1 MRQACKDRYSLY
13 GVNMSIYEQYC
24 NEIVDEN
31 GRLKKITLDYP
42 DNFNFGYDVVDRI
55 ADETPEKRALVW
67 CNVEG
72 EEHVFS
78 FADIK
83 RYSNQMANVFRSAGI
98 GRGDRVLL
106 ILKRHYEYWFAAVAL
121 HKLGAVMIP
130 ATHMLTVRDFVYRI
144 KSSGVKAIVCT
155 TQKKVPEKITAALNS
170 AGMTARLWCVQK
182 DIDGFENLTKAMQG
196 ASEDFERVQTLATD
210 PMMLYFTSGTT
221 GEPKGVIHDHSYPLA
236 HIVTAKYWQQA
247 EEGGLHFTVA
257 ETGWAKASWGKIYGQ
272 WLVGSAVMV
281 YDFDNFEPKQLT
293 AVINRY
299 GVTSFCAPPTVYRYL
314 VRKGIP
320 DMPSLRHASTAGE
333 MLAPE
338 VFRRF
343 TERTGLPLCEGYG
356 QTETTLLMAN
366 FRGYDAVEGSMGTP
380 SPFYNIELR
389 GKNGKPVGV
398 GEVGE
403 VVIIPEKEGRQSGV
417 FTAYLDNEEQY
428 RYVWRDGVYHTGDA
442 AYMDENGRYWFHGR
456 FDDIIKTGGFRVGP
470 YEVENVL
477 MEHPA
482 VVECSVIGVPDP
494 LRGQAIKAVVVPG
507 AGYDSSRELEA
518 EIKNFCNRKLAEY
531 KWIRHVEFVKEMP
544 KTISGKIQKTVL
556 RSQKQVG
563 YANNCRRYGRR

>member
-1 MRQACKDRYSLY
+1 
-13 GVNMSIYEQYC
+13 MSVYKQYC

-31 GRLKKITLDYP
+31 GRLKKITLEYP
-42 DNFNFGYDVVDRI
+42 EHFNFGYDVVDKI
-55 ADETPEKRALVW
+55 ADETPAKRALVW

-72 EEHVFS
+72 EEHIFS

-83 RYSNQMANVFRSAGI
+83 KYSNQMANVFRDAGI
-98 GRGDRVLL
+98 GYGDRVMLV
-106 ILKRHYEYWFAAVAL
+106 LKRHYEYWFAAVAL

-130 ATHMLTVRDFVYRI
+130 ATHMLTVSDFVYRM
-144 KSSGVKAIVCT
+144 KSSKAKAIVCT
-155 TQKKVPEKITAALNS
+155 TQNEVPQKITAALKEANT
-170 AGMTARLWCVQK
+170 TAKLWCVQK
-182 DIDGFENLTKAMQG
+182 DADGFKNLTTAMKE
-196 ASEDFERVQTLATD
+196 ASDKLERVQTKVTD

-221 GEPKGVIHDHSYPLA
+221 GYPKGVIHDHSYPLA
-236 HIVTAKYWQQA
+236 HIVTAKYWHQA
-247 EEGGLHFTVA
+247 EDNGLHFTVA

-314 VRKGIP
+314 VRKGVP
-320 DMPSLRHASTAGE
+320 DMPSLKHATTAGE

-338 VFRRF
+338 VFRKF

-356 QTETTLLMAN
+356 QTETTLLIAN
-366 FRGYDAVEGSMGTP
+366 FKGCDAVAGSMGTP
-380 SPFYNIELR
+380 SLFYNIELR
-389 GKNGKPVGV
+389 GKNGKPVNTY
-398 GEVGE
+398 EIGE
-403 VVIIPEKEGRQSGV
+403 VVIIPEKAGKQPGV

-442 AYMDENGRYWFHGR
+442 AYVDENGRYWFHGR

-482 VVECSVIGVPDP
+482 VVECSVIGVPDA
-494 LRGQAIKAVVVPG
+494 LRGQAIKAVIVLG
-507 AGYDSSRELEA
+507 TGYAPSQELEL
-518 EIKNFCNRKLAEY
+518 EIKNFCNQRLAEY
-531 KWIRHVEFVKEMP
+531 KWIRLVEFVAEMP
-544 KTISGKIQKTVL
+544 KTISGKIQKNVL
-556 RSQKQVG
+556 RSQK
-563 YANNCRRYGRR
+563 

>member
-1 MRQACKDRYSLY
+1 
-13 GVNMSIYEQYC
+13 MSVYKQYC
-24 NEIVDEN
+24 KELVDEN
-31 GRLKKITLDYP
+31 GRLQKITLDYP

-55 ADETPEKRALVW
+55 ARETPQKRALVW

-72 EEHVFS
+72 EEHIFT

-83 RYSNQMANVFRSAGI
+83 TYSNQMANVFRRAGV
-98 GRGDRVLL
+98 GHGDRVMV

-130 ATHMLTVRDFVYRI
+130 ATHMLTVSDLVYRI
-144 KSSGVKAIVCT
+144 RSSKAKAFVCT
-155 TQKKVPEKITAALNS
+155 TQNEVPEKIKAALTE
-170 AGMTARLWCVQK
+170 ADMTAKLWCVQG
-182 DIDGFENLTKAMQG
+182 DADGFENLTAAMESSPG
-196 ASEDFERVQTLATD
+196 ELERVQTQVTD
-210 PMMLYFTSGTT
+210 PMILYFTSGTT
-221 GEPKGVIHDHSYPLA
+221 GYPKGVIHDHSYPLA
-236 HIVTAKYWQQA
+236 HIVTAKYWHGA
-247 EEGGLHFTVA
+247 EEDGLHFTVA

-272 WLVGSAVMV
+272 WLVGCAVMV

-320 DMPSLRHASTAGE
+320 DMPTLKHATTAGE

-343 TERTGLPLCEGYG
+343 TERTGLRLCEGYG

-366 FRGYDAVEGSMGTP
+366 FKGYDAVEGSMGIP
-380 SPFYNIELR
+380 SPFYHIELR
-389 GKNGKPVGV
+389 GKNGMAAAPY
-398 GEVGE
+398 EVGE
-403 VVIIPEKEGRQSGV
+403 IVIVPDETGRNPGI
-417 FTAYLDNEEQY
+417 FTAYLDNEDQY

-442 AYMDENGRYWFHGR
+442 AYVDENGRYWFHGR

-494 LRGQAIKAVVVPG
+494 LRGQAIKAVIVSG
-507 AGYDSSRELEA
+507 AGYTPSQELEL
-518 EIKNFCNRKLAEY
+518 EIKNFCNQRLAEY
-531 KWIRHVEFVKEMP
+531 KWIRLIEFVDEMP
-544 KTISGKIQKTVL
+544 KTISGKIQKTIL
-556 RSQKQVG
+556 RSRQEP
-563 YANNCRRYGRR
+563 

>member
-1 MRQACKDRYSLY
+1 
-13 GVNMSIYEQYC
+13 MSVYKQYC
-24 NEIVDEN
+24 NEIVDEY
-31 GRLKKITLDYP
+31 GRLKKITLEYP
-42 DNFNFGYDVVDRI
+42 DHFNFGYDVVDRI
-55 ADETPEKRALVW
+55 ADETPAKRALVW

-72 EEHVFS
+72 EEHIFS

-83 RYSNQMANVFRSAGI
+83 KYSNQMANVFRDAGI
-98 GRGDRVLL
+98 GYGDRVMLV
-106 ILKRHYEYWFAAVAL
+106 LKRHYEYWFAAVAL

-130 ATHMLTVRDFVYRI
+130 ATHMLTVSDFVYRM
-144 KSSGVKAIVCT
+144 KASKAKAIVCT
-155 TQKKVPEKITAALNS
+155 TQNEVPKKITAALKASN
-170 AGMTARLWCVQK
+170 MTAKLWCVQK
-182 DIDGFENLTKAMQG
+182 DADGFKNLTTAMKE
-196 ASEDFERVQTLATD
+196 ASDKLERVQTKVTD

-221 GEPKGVIHDHSYPLA
+221 GYPKGVIHDHSYPLA
-236 HIVTAKYWQQA
+236 HIVTAKYWHQA
-247 EEGGLHFTVA
+247 EDNGLHFTVA

-314 VRKGIP
+314 VRKGVP
-320 DMPSLRHASTAGE
+320 DMPSLKHATTAGE

-338 VFRRF
+338 VFRKF

-366 FRGYDAVEGSMGTP
+366 FKGYDAVEGSMGTP

-389 GKNGKPVGV
+389 GKNGKPVNTY
-398 GEVGE
+398 EIGE
-403 VVIIPEKEGRQSGV
+403 VVIIPEKTGKQPGV

-482 VVECSVIGVPDP
+482 VVECSVIGVPDA
-494 LRGQAIKAVVVPG
+494 LRGQAIKAVIVLG
-507 AGYDSSRELEA
+507 AGYAPSQELEL
-518 EIKNFCNRKLAEY
+518 EIKNFCNQRLAEY
-531 KWIRHVEFVKEMP
+531 KWIRLVEFVAEMP
-544 KTISGKIQKTVL
+544 KTISGKIQKNIL
-556 RSQKQVG
+556 RSQK
-563 YANNCRRYGRR
+563 

>member
-1 MRQACKDRYSLY
+1 
-13 GVNMSIYEQYC
+13 MSIYKQYC

-31 GRLKKITLDYP
+31 GRLQKLTLEYP
-42 DNFNFGYDVVDRI
+42 DNFNFGYDVVDKI

-72 EEHVFS
+72 EEHIFS

-83 RYSNQMANVFRSAGI
+83 KYSNQMANVFCSAGI
-98 GRGDRVLL
+98 GHGDRVIL

-130 ATHMLTVRDFVYRI
+130 ATHMLTVSDFVYRI
-144 KSSGVKAIVCT
+144 KSSKAKAIVCT
-155 TQKKVPEKITAALNS
+155 TQNEVPEKITAALKE
-170 AGMTARLWCVQK
+170 ADMTAKLWCVQK
-182 DIDGFENLTKAMQG
+182 DADGFENLTEAMRE
-196 ASEDFERVQTLATD
+196 APEKFERVQTLATD

-221 GEPKGVIHDHSYPLA
+221 GYPKGVIHEHSYPLA
-236 HIVTAKYWQQA
+236 HIVTAKYWHQA
-247 EEGGLHFTVA
+247 EDNGLHFTVA

-320 DMPSLRHASTAGE
+320 DMPSLKHATTAGE

-338 VFRRF
+338 VFRKF
-343 TERTGLPLCEGYG
+343 TERTGLQLCEGYG

-366 FRGYDAVEGSMGTP
+366 FKGYEAVEGSMGTP

-389 GKNGKPVGV
+389 GKNGKPVDTY
-398 GEVGE
+398 EIGE
-403 VVIIPEKEGRQSGV
+403 VVIVPEKAGKQPGV
-417 FTAYLDNEEQY
+417 FAAYLDNEEQY
-428 RYVWRDGVYHTGDA
+428 SYVWRDGVYHTGDA

-482 VVECSVIGVPDP
+482 VVECSVIGVPDA
-494 LRGQAIKAVVVPG
+494 LRGQSIKAVIVLG
-507 AGYDSSRELEA
+507 AGYEPSQELEL
-518 EIKNFCNRKLAEY
+518 EIKNFCNQKLAEY
-531 KWIRHVEFVKEMP
+531 KWIRIIEFVTEMP

-556 RSQKQVG
+556 RSQNETV
-563 YANNCRRYGRR
+563 

>member
-1 MRQACKDRYSLY
+1 
-13 GVNMSIYEQYC
+13 MSIYKQYC

-31 GRLKKITLDYP
+31 GRLQKLTLEYP
-42 DNFNFGYDVVDRI
+42 DNFNFGYDVVDKI

-72 EEHVFS
+72 EEHIFS

-83 RYSNQMANVFRSAGI
+83 KYSNQMANVFRSVGI
-98 GRGDRVLL
+98 GHGDRVIL

-130 ATHMLTVRDFVYRI
+130 ATHMLTVSDFVYRI
-144 KSSGVKAIVCT
+144 KSSKVKAIVCT
-155 TQKKVPEKITAALNS
+155 TQNEVPEKITAALKEAN
-170 AGMTARLWCVQK
+170 MTAKLWCVQK
-182 DIDGFENLTKAMQG
+182 DADGFENLTEAMRE
-196 ASEDFERVQTLATD
+196 APEKFERVQTLATD

-221 GEPKGVIHDHSYPLA
+221 GYPKGVIHEHSYPLA
-236 HIVTAKYWQQA
+236 HIVTAKYWHQA
-247 EEGGLHFTVA
+247 EDNGLHFTVA

-320 DMPSLRHASTAGE
+320 DMPSLKHATTAGE

-338 VFRRF
+338 VFRKF
-343 TERTGLPLCEGYG
+343 TERTGLQLCEGYG

-366 FRGYDAVEGSMGTP
+366 FKGYDAVEGSMGTP

-389 GKNGKPVGV
+389 GKNGKPVDTY
-398 GEVGE
+398 EIGE
-403 VVIIPEKEGRQSGV
+403 VVIVPEKAGKQPGV
-417 FTAYLDNEEQY
+417 FAAYLDNEEQY
-428 RYVWRDGVYHTGDA
+428 SYVWRDGVYHTGDA

-482 VVECSVIGVPDP
+482 VVECSVIGVPDA
-494 LRGQAIKAVVVPG
+494 LRGQSIKAVIVLG
-507 AGYDSSRELEA
+507 AGYEPSQELEL
-518 EIKNFCNRKLAEY
+518 EIKNFCNQKLAEY
-531 KWIRHVEFVKEMP
+531 KWIRLIEFVTEMP

-556 RSQKQVG
+556 RSQ
-563 YANNCRRYGRR
+563 R

>member
-1 MRQACKDRYSLY
+1 
-13 GVNMSIYEQYC
+13 MSIYKQYC

-31 GRLKKITLDYP
+31 GRLQKLTLEYP
-42 DNFNFGYDVVDRI
+42 DNFNFGYDVVDII

-72 EEHVFS
+72 EEHIFS

-83 RYSNQMANVFRSAGI
+83 KYSNQMANVFRSAGI
-98 GRGDRVLL
+98 GHGDRVIL

-130 ATHMLTVRDFVYRI
+130 ATHMLTVSDFVYRI
-144 KSSGVKAIVCT
+144 KSSKAKAIVCT
-155 TQKKVPEKITAALNS
+155 TQNEVPEKITAALKE
-170 AGMTARLWCVQK
+170 ADMTAKLWCVQK
-182 DIDGFENLTKAMQG
+182 DADGFENLTEAMRE
-196 ASEDFERVQTLATD
+196 APEKFERVQTLATD

-221 GEPKGVIHDHSYPLA
+221 GYPKGVIHEHSYPLA
-236 HIVTAKYWQQA
+236 HIVTAKYWHQA
-247 EEGGLHFTVA
+247 EDNGLHFTVA

-320 DMPSLRHASTAGE
+320 DMPPLKHATTAGE

-338 VFRRF
+338 VFRKF
-343 TERTGLPLCEGYG
+343 TERTGLQLCEGYG

-366 FRGYDAVEGSMGTP
+366 FKGYEAVEGSMGTP

-389 GKNGKPVGV
+389 GKNGKPVDTY
-398 GEVGE
+398 EIGE
-403 VVIIPEKEGRQSGV
+403 VVIVPEKAGKQPGV
-417 FTAYLDNEEQY
+417 FAAYLDNEEQY
-428 RYVWRDGVYHTGDA
+428 SYVWRDGVYHTGDA

-482 VVECSVIGVPDP
+482 VVECSVIGVPDA
-494 LRGQAIKAVVVPG
+494 LRGQSIKAVIVLG
-507 AGYDSSRELEA
+507 AGYELSQELEL
-518 EIKNFCNRKLAEY
+518 EIKNFCNQKLAEY
-531 KWIRHVEFVKEMP
+531 KWIRIIEFVTEMP

-556 RSQKQVG
+556 RSQNETV
-563 YANNCRRYGRR
+563 

>member
-1 MRQACKDRYSLY
+1 
-13 GVNMSIYEQYC
+13 MSIYKQYC

-31 GRLKKITLDYP
+31 GRLQKLTLEYP
-42 DNFNFGYDVVDRI
+42 DNFNFGYDVVDKI

-72 EEHVFS
+72 EEHIFS

-83 RYSNQMANVFRSAGI
+83 KYSNQMANVFRSAGI
-98 GRGDRVLL
+98 GHGDRVIL

-130 ATHMLTVRDFVYRI
+130 ATHMLTVSDFVYRI
-144 KSSGVKAIVCT
+144 KSSKAKAIVCT
-155 TQKKVPEKITAALNS
+155 TQNEVPEKITAALKE
-170 AGMTARLWCVQK
+170 ADMTAKLWCVQK
-182 DIDGFENLTKAMQG
+182 DADGFENLTEAMRE
-196 ASEDFERVQTLATD
+196 APEKIERVQTLATD

-221 GEPKGVIHDHSYPLA
+221 GYPKGVIHEHSYPLA
-236 HIVTAKYWQQA
+236 HIVTAKYWHQA
-247 EEGGLHFTVA
+247 EDNGLHFTVA

-320 DMPSLRHASTAGE
+320 DMPSLKHATTAGE

-338 VFRRF
+338 VFRKF
-343 TERTGLPLCEGYG
+343 TERTGLQLCEGYG

-366 FRGYDAVEGSMGTP
+366 FKGYDAVEGSMGTP
-380 SPFYNIELR
+380 SPFYNIKLR
-389 GKNGKPVGV
+389 GKNGKPVDTY
-398 GEVGE
+398 EIGE
-403 VVIIPEKEGRQSGV
+403 VVIVPEKAGKQPGV
-417 FTAYLDNEEQY
+417 FAAYLDNEEQY
-428 RYVWRDGVYHTGDA
+428 SYVWRDGVYHTGDA

-482 VVECSVIGVPDP
+482 VVECSVIGVPDA
-494 LRGQAIKAVVVPG
+494 LRGQSIKAVIVLG
-507 AGYDSSRELEA
+507 AGYEPSQELEL
-518 EIKNFCNRKLAEY
+518 EIKNFCNQKLAEY
-531 KWIRHVEFVKEMP
+531 KWIRIIEFVTEMP

-556 RSQKQVG
+556 RSQNETV
-563 YANNCRRYGRR
+563 

>member
-1 MRQACKDRYSLY
+1 
-13 GVNMSIYEQYC
+13 MSVYQQYC

-31 GRLKKITLDYP
+31 GRLQKLTLEYP
-42 DNFNFGYDVVDRI
+42 DNFNFGYDVVDKI

-72 EEHVFS
+72 EEHIFS

-83 RYSNQMANVFRSAGI
+83 KYSNQMANVFWNAGI
-98 GRGDRVLL
+98 GHGDCVML

-130 ATHMLTVRDFVYRI
+130 ATHMLTVSDFVYRM
-144 KSSGVKAIVCT
+144 KSSKVKAIVCT
-155 TQKKVPEKITAALNS
+155 TQNEVPEKITAALKEAN
-170 AGMTARLWCVQK
+170 MTAKLWCVQK
-182 DIDGFENLTKAMQG
+182 NTDGFENLTETMRE
-196 ASEDFERVQTLATD
+196 ASERLERVQTKATD

-221 GEPKGVIHDHSYPLA
+221 GYPKGVIHEHSYPLA
-236 HIVTAKYWQQA
+236 HIVTAKYWHQA
-247 EEGGLHFTVA
+247 EDNGLHFTVA

-293 AVINRY
+293 TVINRY

-320 DMPSLRHASTAGE
+320 DMPSLRHATTAGE

-338 VFRRF
+338 VFRKF
-343 TERTGLPLCEGYG
+343 TERTGLQLCEGYG

-366 FRGYDAVEGSMGTP
+366 FKGYDAVEGSMGTP

-389 GKNGKPVGV
+389 GKNGKPVDTY
-398 GEVGE
+398 EIGE
-403 VVIIPEKEGRQSGV
+403 VVIVPEKAGKQPGV

-482 VVECSVIGVPDP
+482 VVECSVIGVPDA
-494 LRGQAIKAVVVPG
+494 LRGQSIKAVIVLG
-507 AGYDSSRELEA
+507 AGYEPSQELEL
-518 EIKNFCNRKLAEY
+518 EIKNFCNQKLAEY
-531 KWIRHVEFVKEMP
+531 KWIRIIEFVTEMP

-556 RSQKQVG
+556 RNRNETV
-563 YANNCRRYGRR
+563 

>member
-1 MRQACKDRYSLY
+1 
-13 GVNMSIYEQYC
+13 MSIYKQYC

-31 GRLKKITLDYP
+31 GRLQKLTLEYP
-42 DNFNFGYDVVDRI
+42 DNFNFGYDVVDKI

-72 EEHVFS
+72 EEHIFS

-83 RYSNQMANVFRSAGI
+83 KYSNQMANVFRSAGI
-98 GRGDRVLL
+98 GHGDRVIL

-130 ATHMLTVRDFVYRI
+130 ATHMLTVSDFVYRI
-144 KSSGVKAIVCT
+144 KSSKAKAIVCT
-155 TQKKVPEKITAALNS
+155 TQNEVPEKITAALKE
-170 AGMTARLWCVQK
+170 ADMTAKLWCVQK
-182 DIDGFENLTKAMQG
+182 DADGFENLTEAMRE
-196 ASEDFERVQTLATD
+196 APEKFERVQTLATD

-221 GEPKGVIHDHSYPLA
+221 GYPKGVIHEHSYPLA
-236 HIVTAKYWQQA
+236 HIVTAKYWHQA
-247 EEGGLHFTVA
+247 EDNGLHFTVA

-320 DMPSLRHASTAGE
+320 DMPSLKHATTAGE

-338 VFRRF
+338 VFRKF
-343 TERTGLPLCEGYG
+343 TERTGLQLCEGYG

-366 FRGYDAVEGSMGTP
+366 FKGYDAVEGSMGTP

-389 GKNGKPVGV
+389 GKNGKPVDTY
-398 GEVGE
+398 EIGE
-403 VVIIPEKEGRQSGV
+403 VVIVPEKAGKQPGV
-417 FTAYLDNEEQY
+417 FAAYLDNEEQY
-428 RYVWRDGVYHTGDA
+428 SYVWRDGVYHTGDA

-482 VVECSVIGVPDP
+482 VVECSVIGVPDA
-494 LRGQAIKAVVVPG
+494 LRGQSIKAVIVLG
-507 AGYDSSRELEA
+507 AGYEPSQELEL
-518 EIKNFCNRKLAEY
+518 EIKNFCNQKLAEY
-531 KWIRHVEFVKEMP
+531 KWIRIIEFVIEMP

-556 RSQKQVG
+556 RSQNETV
-563 YANNCRRYGRR
+563 

>member
-1 MRQACKDRYSLY
+1 
-13 GVNMSIYEQYC
+13 MSIYKQYC

-31 GRLKKITLDYP
+31 GRLQKLTLEYP
-42 DNFNFGYDVVDRI
+42 DNFNFGYDVVDKI

-72 EEHVFS
+72 EEHIFS

-83 RYSNQMANVFRSAGI
+83 KYSNQMANVFRSAGI
-98 GRGDRVLL
+98 GHGDRVIL

-130 ATHMLTVRDFVYRI
+130 ATHMLTVSDFVYRI
-144 KSSGVKAIVCT
+144 KSSKVKAIVCT
-155 TQKKVPEKITAALNS
+155 TQNEVPEKITAALKEAN
-170 AGMTARLWCVQK
+170 MTAKLWCVQK
-182 DIDGFENLTKAMQG
+182 DADGFENLTEAMRE
-196 ASEDFERVQTLATD
+196 APEKFERVQTLATD

-221 GEPKGVIHDHSYPLA
+221 GYPKGVIHEHSYPLA
-236 HIVTAKYWQQA
+236 HIVTAKYWHQA
-247 EEGGLHFTVA
+247 EDNGLHFTVA

-320 DMPSLRHASTAGE
+320 DMPSLKHATTAGE

-338 VFRRF
+338 VFRKF
-343 TERTGLPLCEGYG
+343 TERTGLQLCEGYG

-366 FRGYDAVEGSMGTP
+366 FKGYDAVEGSMGTP

-389 GKNGKPVGV
+389 GKNGKPVDTY
-398 GEVGE
+398 EIGE
-403 VVIIPEKEGRQSGV
+403 VVIVPEKAGRQPGV
-417 FTAYLDNEEQY
+417 FIAYLDNEEQY

-477 MEHPA
+477 MEHHA
-482 VVECSVIGVPDP
+482 VVECSVIGVPDA
-494 LRGQAIKAVVVPG
+494 LRGQAIKAVIVLG
-507 AGYDSSRELEA
+507 AEYEPSPELELK
-518 EIKNFCNRKLAEY
+518 IKNFCNQKLAEY
-531 KWIRHVEFVKEMP
+531 KWIRLVEFVTEMP

-556 RSQKQVG
+556 RNRNETV
-563 YANNCRRYGRR
+563 

>member
-1 MRQACKDRYSLY
+1 
-13 GVNMSIYEQYC
+13 MSIYKQYC

-31 GRLKKITLDYP
+31 GRLQKLTLEYP
-42 DNFNFGYDVVDRI
+42 DNFNFGYDVVDKI

-72 EEHVFS
+72 EEHIFS

-83 RYSNQMANVFRSAGI
+83 KYSNQMANVFRSAGI
-98 GRGDRVLL
+98 GHGDRVIL

-130 ATHMLTVRDFVYRI
+130 ATHMLTVSDFVYRI
-144 KSSGVKAIVCT
+144 KSSKAKAIVCT
-155 TQKKVPEKITAALNS
+155 TQNEVPEKITAALKE
-170 AGMTARLWCVQK
+170 ADMTAKLWCVQK
-182 DIDGFENLTKAMQG
+182 DADGFENLTEAMRE
-196 ASEDFERVQTLATD
+196 APEKFERVQTLATD

-221 GEPKGVIHDHSYPLA
+221 GYPKGVIHEHSYPLA
-236 HIVTAKYWQQA
+236 HIVTAKYWHQA
-247 EEGGLHFTVA
+247 EDNGLHFTVA

-320 DMPSLRHASTAGE
+320 DMPPLKHATTAGE

-338 VFRRF
+338 VFRKF
-343 TERTGLPLCEGYG
+343 TERTGLQLCEGYG

-366 FRGYDAVEGSMGTP
+366 FKGYEAVEGSMGTP

-389 GKNGKPVGV
+389 GKNGKPVDTY
-398 GEVGE
+398 EIGE
-403 VVIIPEKEGRQSGV
+403 VVIVPEKAGKQPGV
-417 FTAYLDNEEQY
+417 FAAYLDNEEQY
-428 RYVWRDGVYHTGDA
+428 SYVWRDGVYHTGDA

-482 VVECSVIGVPDP
+482 VVECSVIGVPDA
-494 LRGQAIKAVVVPG
+494 LRGQSIKAVIVLG
-507 AGYDSSRELEA
+507 AGYEPSQELEL
-518 EIKNFCNRKLAEY
+518 EIKNFCNQKLAEY
-531 KWIRHVEFVKEMP
+531 KWIRIIEFVTEMP
-544 KTISGKIQKTVL
+544 KTISDKIQKTVL
-556 RSQKQVG
+556 RSQNETV
-563 YANNCRRYGRR
+563 

>member
-1 MRQACKDRYSLY
+1 
-13 GVNMSIYEQYC
+13 MSVYKQYC

-31 GRLKKITLDYP
+31 GRLKKITFEYP
-42 DNFNFGYDVVDRI
+42 DNFNFGYDVVDKI
-55 ADETPEKRALVW
+55 ANETPGKRALVW

-72 EEHVFS
+72 EEHIFS
-78 FADIK
+78 FAEIK
-83 RYSNQMANVFRSAGI
+83 KYSNQMANVFHNAGI
-98 GRGDRVLL
+98 GHGDRVML

-130 ATHMLTVRDFVYRI
+130 ATHMLTVSDFVYRI
-144 KSSGVKAIVCT
+144 KSSKAKAIVCT
-155 TQKKVPEKITAALNS
+155 TQNEVPEKITAALKE
-170 AGMTARLWCVQK
+170 AEMTARLWCVGQEAE
-182 DIDGFENLTKAMQG
+182 GFENLTNAMKY
-196 ASEDFERVQTLATD
+196 ASEVFERVPTLVTD

-221 GEPKGVIHDHSYPLA
+221 GYPKGVIHDHSYPLA
-236 HIVTAKYWQQA
+236 HIVTAKYWHQA
-247 EEGGLHFTVA
+247 EDNGLHFTVA

-272 WLVGSAVMV
+272 WLIGSAVMV

-320 DMPSLRHASTAGE
+320 DMPTLKHATTAGE

-338 VFRRF
+338 VFRKF
-343 TERTGLPLCEGYG
+343 EERTGLQLCEGYG

-366 FRGYDAVEGSMGTP
+366 FKGCDIVEGAMGIP
-380 SPFYNIELR
+380 SPLYNIELR
-389 GKNGKPVGV
+389 GKNGEPVDV
-398 GEVGE
+398 GDVGE
-403 VVIIPEKEGRQSGV
+403 VVIVPKKGCKPLGV

-428 RYVWRDGVYHTGDA
+428 EYVWRDGVYHTGDA

-470 YEVENVL
+470 NEVENVL

-482 VVECSVIGVPDP
+482 VAECSVIGVPDS
-494 LRGQAIKAVVVPG
+494 LRGQAIKAVIVLG
-507 AGYDSSRELEA
+507 TEYTYSQELA
-518 EIKNFCNRKLAEY
+518 LEIKNFCNQKLAEY
-531 KWIRHVEFVKEMP
+531 KWIRMIEFVTEMP

-556 RSQKQVG
+556 RSQKQG
-563 YANNCRRYGRR
+563 MPR

>member
-1 MRQACKDRYSLY
+1 
-13 GVNMSIYEQYC
+13 
-24 NEIVDEN
+24 
-31 GRLKKITLDYP
+31 
-42 DNFNFGYDVVDRI
+42 
-55 ADETPEKRALVW
+55 
-67 CNVEG
+67 
-72 EEHVFS
+72 
-78 FADIK
+78 
-83 RYSNQMANVFRSAGI
+83 MANVFRSAGI

-130 ATHMLTVRDFVYRI
+130 VTHMLTVRDFVYRI

-155 TQKKVPEKITAALNS
+155 TQKKVPEKITAALKA

-196 ASEDFERVQTLATD
+196 ASEEFERVQTLATD

-389 GKNGKPVGV
+389 GKNGKPVRTK
-398 GEVGE
+398 
-403 VVIIPEKEGRQSGV
+403 EKSACLLKG
-417 FTAYLDNEEQY
+417 D
-428 RYVWRDGVYHTGDA
+428 YH
-442 AYMDENGRYWFHGR
+442 E
-456 FDDIIKTGGFRVGP
+456 
-470 YEVENVL
+470 
-477 MEHPA
+477 
-482 VVECSVIGVPDP
+482 
-494 LRGQAIKAVVVPG
+494 
-507 AGYDSSRELEA
+507 
-518 EIKNFCNRKLAEY
+518 
-531 KWIRHVEFVKEMP
+531 
-544 KTISGKIQKTVL
+544 
-556 RSQKQVG
+556 
-563 YANNCRRYGRR
+563 